1 MINGQVPDLTEKFQ
15 TTNMD
20 TTTKTTTIYAGRFI
34 LIAEKKLEEQMILN
48 LWRFLA
54 ESSLL
59 MSTRTDKESIDFVN
73 LKIVKNA

>member
-54 ESSLL
+54 ESSHL

>member
-54 ESSLL
+54 ESSHL
-59 MSTRTDKESIDFVN
+59 MSTRTDKDHVDFVN